1 MNWLKRN
8 VILVAGGA
16 VALVLLA
23 AAGYF
28 LWNSY
33 QKDKAVS
40 GELNREADQITRLN
54 NASPSVTDDNIQAAK
69 TEQERVSATVEKFR
83 EHFAPVGYYTN
94 ITSADFKFLLANTL
108 NELNTLAESQGVRR
122 PKDFA
127 YTFDTQRGLVV
138 FNPNEL
144 LPWTFQLLEI
154 RALCETIYSARVH
167 SILRILRPSVSTN
180 DNAQVVLRGAQM
192 TTNTVV
198 GAVTTPYEVTFQGF
212 SSELAAVLEGLA
224 SSPQCFLVQN
234 INVEKSPSS
243 GTTGTSGM
251 DPAMAARYGVNPAAM
266 APTPP
271 SLADRYGLGAGRYGA
286 NPAASRYGANPA
298 ASRYGANPA
307 ASRYGGNPAA
317 SRYGEADGV
326 MRDRYGLGPGAARPA
341 APTYYRPP
349 ASSTRRGP
357 ETVLDEQ
364 LLRFTLRLEAVRP
377 LIAAN

>member
-8 VILVAGGA
+8 LILVVGAG
-16 VALVLLA
+16 VALVLLG

-28 LWNSY
+28 LFTSY
-33 QKDKAVS
+33 QKDTTVS
-40 GELNREADQITRLN
+40 GELSRAADQITRLN
-54 NASPSVTDDNIQAAK
+54 SASPSVTPENIEAAK
-69 TEQERVSATVEKFR
+69 TEQERVGAKVKDFR
-83 EHFAPVGYYTN
+83 KHFASVGAYTN

-138 FNPNEL
+138 FNPSEL
-144 LPWTFQLLEI
+144 LTWTFQLLEI
-154 RALCETIYSARVH
+154 RALCDTIYRARVH
-167 SILRILRPSVSTN
+167 SVLRILRPSVSTN
-180 DNAQVVLRGAQM
+180 DNAQVVLRGAQAA
-192 TTNTVV
+192 TNSVV

-224 SSPQCFLVQN
+224 RSPQCFLIKN
-234 INVEKSPSS
+234 INMEKSPQS
-243 GTTGTSGM
+243 GTTGTAGGAAGM
-251 DPAMAARYGVNPAAM
+251 ASRYGVA

-271 SLADRYGLGAGRYGA
+271 PANLANRYGL

-298 ASRYGANPA
+298 ANRYGTGGANA
-307 ASRYGGNPAA
+307 EMASRYGIG
-317 SRYGEADGV
+317 G
-326 MRDRYGLGPGAARPA
+326 GAARPIPPPVYYQPRTSA
-341 APTYYRPP
+341 A
-349 ASSTRRGP
+349 RRGP